1 MYILQVHNFIPN
13 FDISLLR
20 QNGLTQDELL
30 QAALELELWQE
41 RQREIFRAQ
50 VNIYDFILFYMYI

>member
-1 MYILQVHNFIPN
+1 M
-13 FDISLLR
+13 LR
-20 QNGLTQDELL
+20 QNGLNQDELL

-50 VNIYDFILFYMYI
+50 VIFFRSSLNLKKKNF